1 MTRAQKLSITNTF
14 LTIIVL
20 ILIIGTYLILITLS
34 SRTNAMLPSMKKDI
48 IPSLHQSVGEEML
61 DETEQFIEK
70 LDAVEKYRK
79 ESETSSGDSTLPKV
93 SS

>member
-1 MTRAQKLSITNTF
+1 
-14 LTIIVL
+14 
-20 ILIIGTYLILITLS
+20 
-34 SRTNAMLPSMKKDI
+34 MLPSMKKDI
-48 IPSLHQSVGEEML
+48 IPSLHQAVGEEML